1 MFSTA
6 GAPSVSAVAIG
17 ILVALIH
24 EVPRVITIMMMVM
37 MVSAPS
43 PSFAV
48 IVFWIIKPL
57 QMALIGTK
65 GPRYEE
71 GRITAV
77 RSMVGS
83 SEVEKVVRKGVS
95 AIGKAVHAVRQ
106 KRRWDK
112 NQKAKGQKTTIA
124 NHFMVP
130 LGARETRLD
139 EFPAPQ

>member
-6 GAPSVSAVAIG
+6 GALSFSAVAIG
-17 ILVALIH
+17 ILILVALIH
-24 EVPRVITIMMMVM
+24 EVPRVITIMMMGM

-48 IVFWIIKPL
+48 IVFWIINPL
-57 QMALIGTK
+57 QMVLIGTK

-83 SEVEKVVRKGVS
+83 SEAEKVVRKGVS

-106 KRRWDK
+106 KRRWEK
-112 NQKAKGQKTTIA
+112 NQKANGQ
-124 NHFMVP
+124 
-130 LGARETRLD
+130 E
-139 EFPAPQ
+139 